1 MATASNDSR
10 DGDSEA
16 EPMDVED
23 DAVYAKRHGDNM
35 EVSGPDKEES
45 EQMAN
50 ADWEQLGETTKSKEN
65 REKFVR
71 DTAKTY
77 EKARRSDY
85 VRECRTGVQQ
95 RRREWKKA
103 KKRGTTGRYP
113 KPHRTG
119 RRKGRGRGQD
129 RRKRGGWR
137 MAYGGTP
144 SPQERTRRADCGN
157 ARHGERQNASVCAA
171 DSGWRIGNNEGAR
184 TFSIRSARTFPSC
197 RRQQRRRWRSSSAE
211 VGKDACGR
219 MDTGAT
225 ATMG

>member
-77 EKARRSDY
+77 EKARSRF
-85 VRECRTGVQQ
+85 
-95 RRREWKKA
+95 
-103 KKRGTTGRYP
+103 
-113 KPHRTG
+113 
-119 RRKGRGRGQD
+119 
-129 RRKRGGWR
+129 
-137 MAYGGTP
+137 GGTP
-144 SPQERTRRADCGN
+144 IFWIAPTIFLDTALGLRLISSTSLSTLICISASRALR
-157 ARHGERQNASVCAA
+157 A
-171 DSGWRIGNNEGAR
+171 
-184 TFSIRSARTFPSC
+184 
-197 RRQQRRRWRSSSAE
+197 RSSSSHCCCCPRVHPPA
-211 VGKDACGR
+211 GIFPHFG
-219 MDTGAT
+219 T
-225 ATMG
+225 AAPPAPSLLPTT